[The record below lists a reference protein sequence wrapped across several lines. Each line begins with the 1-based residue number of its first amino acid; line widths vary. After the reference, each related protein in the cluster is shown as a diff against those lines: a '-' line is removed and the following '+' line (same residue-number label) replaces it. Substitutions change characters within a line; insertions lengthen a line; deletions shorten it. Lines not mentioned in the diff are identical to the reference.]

1 MYTLKLN
8 LYFFQSFE
16 LLHEAG
22 KTIADVYEQAD
33 FKSETSGMKAMLKVI
48 REELNMEVGR
58 AYAKLKKIL
67 RALEIISHHKK
78 KILRGPYVIP
88 KPT

>member
-1 MYTLKLN
+1 MKLN

-33 FKSETSGMKAMLKVI
+33 FKGETSGMKAMLQVI

-58 AYAKLKKIL
+58 ACVKLKKNL
-67 RALEIISHHKK
+67 KSL
-78 KILRGPYVIP
+78 GNY
-88 KPT
+88 